1 MRLLSNSLFEKC
13 SNTKFFLVRIFLVG
27 LNTERSNSVRMWEN
41 TDQKKL
47 RIWTQF
53 SHAVRVLLCSSVYH
67 RGNPSVR
74 EFRYQD
80 TTLTFTRLIPENVCV
95 QDVRLNLPYKIIEL
109 SEIFCV
115 KINLEKG
122 HLSHSFD
129 ITRADVRKILS

>member
-1 MRLLSNSLFEKC
+1 
-13 SNTKFFLVRIFLVG
+13 
-27 LNTERSNSVRMWEN
+27 MWEN
-41 TDQKKL
+41 MDQKKL

-95 QDVRLNLPYKIIEL
+95 QDVRLNLAYKIIEL